1 MTPVRAISSWW
12 FRPQPRGR
20 VAAFRTIVYAFIFV
34 DVLLTTAWIA
44 DHAKF
49 SPELYQP
56 LFLARI
62 LPIPAPG
69 PALVPVVQVALLAC
83 AGIAATGRAPRAAG
97 SAVFFLY
104 LYWMFVGFSYGKV
117 DHDRV
122 AFLVALAVLPTVGR
136 ARWGDRSTDEAA
148 GWALRCIQV
157 AVVLTYFLAAF
168 AKLRFGGL
176 AWLTGAS
183 LMRAV
188 IRRGTFLAQ
197 PLADQPELLVATQHG
212 IMAFELASPLMLA
225 PGKLGRSFL
234 IAAII
239 FHLVT
244 FSTITIIFLPHV
256 ICLLSFMPLERL
268 RPPAWVV
275 RLRLLPDAAPS

>member
-1 MTPVRAISSWW
+1 VEPAMTPVRAISSWW

-104 LYWMFVGFSYGKV
+104 L
-117 DHDRV
+117 
-122 AFLVALAVLPTVGR
+122 
-136 ARWGDRSTDEAA
+136 
-148 GWALRCIQV
+148 
-157 AVVLTYFLAAF
+157 
-168 AKLRFGGL
+168 
-176 AWLTGAS
+176 
-183 LMRAV
+183 
-188 IRRGTFLAQ
+188 
-197 PLADQPELLVATQHG
+197 
-212 IMAFELASPLMLA
+212 
-225 PGKLGRSFL
+225 
-234 IAAII
+234 
-239 FHLVT
+239 
-244 FSTITIIFLPHV
+244 
-256 ICLLSFMPLERL
+256 
-268 RPPAWVV
+268 
-275 RLRLLPDAAPS
+275 